1 MRQPAF
7 PRVSRMSASGTAF
20 IGAMTP
26 LTFSPEKQYGNQRA
40 PGVVARC
47 SVELSVV
54 AGQFGDV
61 GDVEARLDTG
71 LGSTGT
77 GLLDRRRRA
86 VEARHRV
93 AATRQVDH
101 VVAEAATSVEHLS
114 ADRAERFEFHKP
126 RPRLSD
132 VPRDGFGGGRARE
145 CGLSAI
151 EAFVRLAIVA
161 EGF

>member
-1 MRQPAF
+1 MRARGRAVQCGGVCLP
-7 PRVSRMSASGTAF
+7 SAVVQAVV
-20 IGAMTP
+20 
-26 LTFSPEKQYGNQRA
+26 ERA
-40 PGVVARC
+40 VDDG
-47 SVELSVV
+47 VELSIV

-93 AATRQVDH
+93 AATSQVDH

-126 RPRLSD
+126 RLRLSD

-145 CGLSAI
+145 CGLSA
-151 EAFVRLAIVA
+151 
-161 EGF
+161 